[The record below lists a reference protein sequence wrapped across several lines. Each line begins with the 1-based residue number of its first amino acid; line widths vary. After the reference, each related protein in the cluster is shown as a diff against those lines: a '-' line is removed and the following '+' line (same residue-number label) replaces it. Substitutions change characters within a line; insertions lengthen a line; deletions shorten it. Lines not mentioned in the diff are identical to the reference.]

1 MSLGDKEND
10 KMMAAYKNAIAA
22 LKMHSPAGLRWYA
35 DMTVGADHYSNP
47 KLATPVGFRKLYSDW
62 QSPAGVQRERKPS
75 AL

>member
-10 KMMAAYKNAIAA
+10 KMMAAYKNAVTA

-62 QSPAGVQRERKPS
+62 QSPAGVQREREPS